1 MRIRTG
7 ALALTLAAGLA
18 TGALAAPGCDRA
30 CLDGLADQYIAAM
43 IARSPQTLP
52 WAATV
57 RASENGVPI
66 AIGDGLWATINASAK
81 TALRAADP
89 ITGQAVWIGVVE
101 EHGQPGFL
109 ALRLKAEGDK
119 IAEAEMIVRRKGG
132 PPQYGE
138 PEHYVP
144 DPAFA
149 EAPAGIRQ
157 DRKTLVAAADAYF
170 SGLEGKAAAHPRFD
184 QDCAR
189 VDNGVST
196 TSGAATEGGV
206 AGCEAQFKARVFAPI
221 RDVRARRYPIVDEA
235 RGLVIAAGAF
245 DLPATAPK
253 PAAGKGLAW
262 AADYPY
268 SVGFLTA
275 FKVRDGKIA
284 RIESVSSAL
293 PYLMPSPW
301 SAIPAAKAR

>member
-1 MRIRTG
+1 MRIV
-7 ALALTLAAGLA
+7 LALTLAAGLA
-18 TGALAAPGCDRA
+18 TGAAAAPSAPVCDRA
-30 CLDGLADQYIAAM
+30 CLDGLADQVLAAM
-43 IARSPQTLP
+43 IARKPGALP
-52 WAATV
+52 WAGMV

-66 AIGDGLWATINASAK
+66 AIGDGLWATITASSKA
-81 TALRAADP
+81 ALRAADP
-89 ITGQAVWIGVVE
+89 STGQAAWIGVVE

-109 ALRLKAEGDK
+109 ALRLKADGRK
-119 IAEAEMIVRRKGG
+119 IAEAELIVRREGG

-138 PEHYVP
+138 PERYVP
-144 DPAFA
+144 DPVFA
-149 EAPAGIRQ
+149 EAPTGVRQ
-157 DRKTLVAAADAYF
+157 DRKALIAAADAYF
-170 SGLEGKAAAHPRFD
+170 SGLEGKAAARPPFAA
-184 QDCAR
+184 DCAR
-189 VDNGVST
+189 VDNGLAT
-196 TSGAATEGGV
+196 TKGAATEGGV
-206 AGCEAQFKARVFAPI
+206 EGCAAQFKARVFAPV

-235 RGLVIAAGAF
+235 RGVVIAAGTF

-284 RIESVSSAL
+284 RIESVSTAL

-301 SAIPAAKAR
+301 TSAAQAH